1 MLHAGYNISS
11 PIYSKISD
19 QPILNKNGVSLPLS
33 LFDYNTNILQSNK
46 TNDYL
51 VRHLY
56 IAIYFLLFSLTK
68 YMLQ

>member
-1 MLHAGYNISS
+1 MLHAGHNISS

-33 LFDYNTNILQSNK
+33 LFDYNANILQSNK
-46 TNDYL
+46 TNDY
-51 VRHLY
+51 RHLY